1 MGKDNKKLRNPDHT
15 PFVLVVED
23 DSIIR
28 IGLVDALEEAG
39 FRVVDAATGAAGLS
53 ALKRD
58 EKLTALLTDI
68 EMPGTLDGL
77 ALARIVHERRP
88 DAAVIVM
95 SGRVRPGAGALP
107 PNARFFDKPYRHDDI
122 VASLQEL
129 LELDP
134 GQTEAT
140 PD

>member
-1 MGKDNKKLRNPDHT
+1 MGKDNKKLRNPDPS

-58 EKLTALLTDI
+58 EKLAALRTDV

-129 LELDP
+129 LELNP
-134 GQTEAT
+134 RQAEA